1 MSNEIVLSQLLQP
14 LLLTKIFF
22 LILIFAYIIFAIVIA
37 RQVRVMNN
45 VVTEKQSSM
54 LLSLLSIINVI
65 AAISLFIVTLAIL

>member
-22 LILIFAYIIFAIVIA
+22 LILIFAYIIFAIVIS